1 MKNTYVTV
9 KSPASSKFSLSSG
22 DVLFYEGSPYTG
34 TKSEFYPDGQKRAE
48 MYYKNGRRFGISNA
62 WHENGQKWARVDF
75 KNGIQE
81 GRSIVWYESGLVKK
95 MDMYFE
101 KGEPNGEAKYW
112 YDNDQLLYDAV
123 YDNGIPERMKGWRE
137 NGDPWFHYEFKGKNK
152 VDKTWNIKGELLD
165 PESFETG
172 QELKE
177 FEKMM
182 EEMAKDNIWVISL

>member
-1 MKNTYVTV
+1 
-9 KSPASSKFSLSSG
+9 
-22 DVLFYEGSPYTG
+22 
-34 TKSEFYPDGQKRAE
+34 
-48 MYYKNGRRFGISNA
+48 
-62 WHENGQKWARVDF
+62 
-75 KNGIQE
+75 
-81 GRSIVWYESGLVKK
+81 
-95 MDMYFE
+95 MYFE